1 MLAIALS
8 VLPALASGD
17 EAPIAGTVKA
27 VDGAARTL
35 TVEARAQGKVRQV
48 VIEVRPATRIVR
60 FVREAGG
67 GAFKEQAASLEDLKP
82 GWTVSVWSRASI
94 DEYADI
100 LRVVEMDGGSPRPSG
115 NGMMPENAA
124 VRLAVTGMIRRLARQ
139 HG

>member
-1 MLAIALS
+1 MNHATARVAGGLLAMTLS
-8 VLPALASGD
+8 VLPALAPGD

-67 GAFKEQAASLEDLKP
+67 GAFKEQAASLEDLEP
-82 GWTVSVWSRASI
+82 GWTVSVTTSHEGTREVA
-94 DEYADI
+94 E
-100 LRVVEMDGGSPRPSG
+100 LVRVVHEK
-115 NGMMPENAA
+115 
-124 VRLAVTGMIRRLARQ
+124 
-139 HG
+139 